1 MKKFMDQN
9 FLLSTKTAENLFH
22 KYAKEMPII
31 DYHCHISPQEIYD
44 NKKFKNLTAA
54 WLYGDH
60 YKWRLMRSF
69 GIDEKYITGESTDYE
84 KFIAYVKSIETAIG
98 NPLYHWTHLEL
109 QRYFGIYEVINQENA
124 PIIWEKANKLL
135 AQDDFTVREIIK
147 KSNVKAICTTD
158 DPIDSL
164 EYHIKL
170 KKEND
175 FSVKVFPAFRPDKA
189 LGINKVA
196 FVDWVK
202 KLGEVS
208 SEKVDNYDGFLTAL
222 ESRINFFHSVGCRV
236 SDHAL
241 DYVPYAEASKEEITE
256 IFSKALKGNG
266 VTHEEET
273 KFRTYTMRFLGKN
286 YTKLGWV
293 MELHINA
300 FRDNNSAML
309 HKMGPDTGFD
319 SINDSDVS
327 YPLSRLLNALEQEK
341 ALPKT
346 ILYSLNPNDNY
357 ILGTLL
363 GCFQKGGTLGKIQLG
378 AAWWFNDNKDGMIE
392 QMKAL
397 ANLGLLSSFL
407 GMLTDSRSFLSYTRH
422 EYFRRILC
430 EYVGNLVENG
440 EFPNDDKLLK
450 KIIQDIC
457 YKNAENYFE
466 MDI

>member
-1 MKKFMDQN
+1 MKKFMDEN
-9 FLLSTKTAENLFH
+9 FLLTTTTAENLFN
-22 KYAKEMPII
+22 KYAKKMPII
-31 DYHCHISPQEIYD
+31 DYHCHISPKEIYD
-44 NKKFKNLTAA
+44 NKKFKNLTEA

-69 GIDEKYITGESTDYE
+69 GIDEKFITGDSTDYE
-84 KFIAYVKSIETAIG
+84 KFISYVKSIETAIG

-109 QRYFGIYEVINQENA
+109 QRYFGIYEVINEKNA

-158 DPIDSL
+158 DPVDSL

-170 KKEND
+170 KEEKD
-175 FSVKVFPAFRPDKA
+175 FSVKIFPAFRPDKA
-189 LGINKVA
+189 LGINKEG
-196 FVDWVK
+196 FVNWIA

-208 SEKVDNYDGFLTAL
+208 NENVDSYDKFLNAL
-222 ESRINFFHSVGCRV
+222 GSRIEFFHSVGCRV

-241 DYVPYAEASKEEITE
+241 DYVPYLEATKEEISR
-256 IFSKALKGNG
+256 IFTKALQGNG
-266 VTHEEET
+266 VTIEEET
-273 KFRTYTMRFLGKN
+273 KYRTYTMQFLGKN
-286 YTKLGWV
+286 YAKLGWV

-300 FRDNNSAML
+300 FRDNNSAMFD
-309 HKMGPDTGFD
+309 KMGPDTGFD
-319 SINDSDVS
+319 SINDSKVA
-327 YPLSRLLNALEQEK
+327 YPLSKLLNSLEAEK
-341 ALPKT
+341 SLPKT
-346 ILYSLNPNDNY
+346 VLYSLNPNDNY
-357 ILGTLL
+357 ILGALL
-363 GCFQKGGTLGKIQLG
+363 GCFQGKEALGKIQLG
-378 AAWWFNDNKDGMIE
+378 AAWWFNDNKDGMLE

-440 EFPNDDKLLK
+440 EVPDDEELLK
-450 KIIQDIC
+450 KVIENIC

>member
-1 MKKFMDQN
+1 MKKFMDEN
-9 FLLSTKTAENLFH
+9 FLLTTQTAENLFH

-135 AQDDFTVREIIK
+135 AQDDFKVREIIK

-158 DPIDSL
+158 DPTDSL

-175 FSVKVFPAFRPDKA
+175 FTTKVFPAFRPDKA
-189 LGINKVA
+189 LGINKPA

-202 KLGEVS
+202 KLSEVS
-208 SEKVDNYDGFLTAL
+208 NEKVDNFDGFLTAL

-241 DYVPYAEASKEEITE
+241 DYVPYAEASKEEISQ
-256 IFSKALKGNG
+256 IFAKALKGKG
-266 VTHEEET
+266 VTIEEET
-273 KFRTYTMRFLGKN
+273 KFRTFIMRFLGKN

-309 HKMGPDTGFD
+309 EKMGPDTGFD
-319 SINDSDVS
+319 SINDSNVS
-327 YPLSRLLNALEQEK
+327 YPLSKLLNALEKENS
-341 ALPKT
+341 LPKT
-346 ILYSLNPNDNY
+346 ILFSLNPNDNY

-363 GCFQKGGTLGKIQLG
+363 GCFQEGGISGKIQLG
-378 AAWWFNDNKDGMIE
+378 AAWWFDDNKDGMIE

-397 ANLGLLSSFL
+397 ANLGLFSSFV

-430 EYVGNLVENG
+430 EYVGNFVENG
-440 EFPNDDKLLK
+440 EFPNDEKLLK
-450 KIIQDIC
+450 NIIENIC

>member
-1 MKKFMDQN
+1 MKKFMDEN
-9 FLLSTKTAENLFH
+9 FLLTTKTAENLFH

-84 KFIAYVKSIETAIG
+84 KFIAYVKSVETAIG

-189 LGINKVA
+189 LGINKLG

-241 DYVPYAEASKEEITE
+241 DYVPYAEASKEEITK
-256 IFSKALKGNG
+256 IFTKALKGEG
-266 VTHEEET
+266 VTTEEET
-273 KFRTYTMRFLGKN
+273 KFRTFTMRFLGKN

-309 HKMGPDTGFD
+309 EKMGPDTGFD
-319 SINDSDVS
+319 SINDSSVS
-327 YPLSRLLNALEQEK
+327 YPLSRLLNALEQEN

-357 ILGTLL
+357 ILGSLL
-363 GCFQKGGTLGKIQLG
+363 GCFQHGGTSGKIQLG

-397 ANLGLLSSFL
+397 ANLGLFSSFL

-440 EFPNDDKLLK
+440 EFPNNEKLLK
-450 KIIQDIC
+450 DIIETIC

>member
-1 MKKFMDQN
+1 MKKFMDEN
-9 FLLSTKTAENLFH
+9 FLLSTATAENLFH
-22 KYAKEMPII
+22 KYAKKMPII

-84 KFIAYVKSIETAIG
+84 KFIAYVKSIETAVG

-109 QRYFGIYEVINQENA
+109 QRYFGIYEVINEKNA
-124 PIIWEKANKLL
+124 PVIWEKANKLL

-189 LGINKVA
+189 LGINKSA

-208 SEKVDNYDGFLTAL
+208 SEKVDNYDGFLAAL

-241 DYVPYAEASKEEITE
+241 DYVPYAEASKEEISD

-266 VTHEEET
+266 VTIEEET
-273 KFRTYTMRFLGKN
+273 KFRTYTMQFLGKN

-309 HKMGPDTGFD
+309 EKMGPDTGFD
-319 SINDSDVS
+319 SINDSSVS
-327 YPLSRLLNALEQEK
+327 YSLSKLLNSLENAK
-341 ALPKT
+341 SLPKT

-357 ILGTLL
+357 LLGTLI
-363 GCFQKGGTLGKIQLG
+363 GCFQGKEAFGKIQLG

-397 ANLGLLSSFL
+397 ANLGLLSSFI

-430 EYVGNLVENG
+430 EFLGDLVENG
-440 EFPNDDKLLK
+440 EFPNDEELLK
-450 KIIQDIC
+450 KITENIC
-457 YKNAENYFE
+457 YKNAQNYFA